1 VGETE
6 AKGYAEGE
14 SNPCRLL
21 SVTMEGKHD
30 NHFTI
35 GVYCFG
41 QIIPHIH
48 PKAKDVENDS
58 RIDGKDPCLQKLPN
72 GMKSWP

>member
-1 VGETE
+1 MVWMACEGRSLAVSEGGTIEARAEARAE

-21 SVTMEGKHD
+21 SVIMEGKHD

-35 GVYCFG
+35 GV
-41 QIIPHIH
+41 
-48 PKAKDVENDS
+48 
-58 RIDGKDPCLQKLPN
+58 
-72 GMKSWP
+72 